1 MQLPIGLESFILE
14 EALKDKDNLNKDLKD
29 LINKA
34 LKSKDYNNIAYRLN
48 KALYSLKQASR

>member
-14 EALKDKDNLNKDLKD
+14 EALKDKDNLNKNLKD

-48 KALYSLKQASR
+48 KALYSLK

>member
-14 EALKDKDNLNKDLKD
+14 EALKDNINKDLKD

-34 LKSKDYNNIAYRLN
+34 LKSKKYNNIAYRLN
-48 KALYSLKQASR
+48 KALYSLKQASRQQ

>member
-14 EALKDKDNLNKDLKD
+14 EALKDNINKDIKD

-34 LKSKDYNNIAYRLN
+34 LKSKDYNNIACRLN
-48 KALYSLKQASR
+48 KALYSLK